1 MKKILLILFIFT
13 PLVGLAEKAEVIDVE
28 AKAKRLFSDGLFL
41 LKRESYEKAANKFKD
56 AIEQQPKLAEAHN
69 NYAYALRQVD
79 PENYE
84 LALKHYNIAL
94 KLKPRLAVAYQ
105 YRGCLHYLM
114 GNIDLSKA
122 DYNILMKLGEKEL
135 AEKLKTFIK
144 EAGMN
149 PKEGGR
155 ALSY

>member
-1 MKKILLILFIFT
+1 MLAM
-13 PLVGLAEKAEVIDVE
+13 AEKAEVIDTK
-28 AKAKRLFSDGLFL
+28 AKAKRAFLDGVFM
-41 LKRESYEKAANKFKD
+41 LKREKYESAAAKFKT

-69 NYAYALRQVD
+69 NYAYAMRQID

-94 KLKPRLAVAYQ
+94 KLKPKLAVAYQ

-114 GNIDLSKA
+114 GNMDLAKS
-122 DYNILMKLGEKEL
+122 DYNVLVKLGENDL
-135 AEKLKTFIK
+135 ADKLKTFIK

-149 PKEGGR
+149 PKEGGA
-155 ALSY
+155 ALTY